1 MQILNT
7 HLKEFNG
14 KQAGYFI
21 RVNDQTVDHWDK
33 PIKGLIIYPLAV
45 RKVGK
50 FWQLDHLSSGYYLFQ
65 YFRNKDQAIQTAN
78 KILESFTIQELEKS
92 ADDIIANKELMSKL
106 ATIIRTIMRD
116 REPIW

>member
-21 RVNDQTVDHWDK
+21 RTKDGKIVDHWNK

-50 FWQLDHLSSGYYLFQ
+50 FWQLDHLPSGYYLFQ
-65 YFRNKDQAIQTAN
+65 YFKSKDEAIQTAN

-92 ADDIIANKELMSKL
+92 ADDMIADKELVSKL
-106 ATIIRTIMRD
+106 ATIIRD
-116 REPIW
+116 HKPIW